1 MALSKPWTVVKGKY
15 DRWSKVSVSLAD
27 DSRSIIGAEITMS
40 EKRSASTN
48 EKKVNTEFN
57 PRNLTPF
64 LTELHLDNER
74 LGRPSLSPVDST
86 LAPISLL

>member
-27 DSRSIIGAEITMS
+27 DSRSIMGAEITMS
-40 EKRSASTN
+40 EKRSASTD
-48 EKKVNTEFN
+48 EKTVETKFHGSGGTRFSTEVYPN
-57 PRNLTPF
+57 
-64 LTELHLDNER
+64 NER

-86 LAPISLL
+86 PAPVSLL